1 MHLSVKLTSIHSSKE
16 RHTGVSKPN
25 ANMNFS
31 AHPNAFPDQ
40 ESTQINSVPLARDT
54 ETAYGDSQVVSRERV
69 ENHGELANRV
79 PVFGYLA
86 DYRERT
92 LVDIV
97 NKLEPGLFK
106 VVTGLDEKEFDLL
119 VRIGVLNRGLMNDAI
134 YKFKRYEDASLNYSG
149 IDKHQDNDIGL
160 YDSVLSS
167 EDYKQTFTGLSYSK

>member
-1 MHLSVKLTSIHSSKE
+1 
-16 RHTGVSKPN
+16 
-25 ANMNFS
+25 MNFS

-40 ESTQINSVPLARDT
+40 ESTQINSVTLARDS
-54 ETAYGDSQVVSRERV
+54 ETAYGDRQVVSRERV
-69 ENHGELANRV
+69 EKHGELATRV

-106 VVTGLDEKEFDLL
+106 VVTGLDEQEFDLL
-119 VRIGVLNRGLMNDAI
+119 VRLGVFNRGLMNDAI
-134 YKFKRYEDASLNYSG
+134 YKFKRYKDASLNYSG

-167 EDYKQTFTGLSYSK
+167 EDYKQTFTSLSYSK